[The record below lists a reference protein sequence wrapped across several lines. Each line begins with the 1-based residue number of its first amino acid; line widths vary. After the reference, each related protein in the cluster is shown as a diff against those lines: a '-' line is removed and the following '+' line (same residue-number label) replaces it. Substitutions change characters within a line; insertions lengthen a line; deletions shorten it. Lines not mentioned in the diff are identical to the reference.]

1 MKKKIFVC
9 HHLGLGDCIV
19 HNGMIR
25 KIYQENPDCLICVP
39 SKPNNLDNVL
49 FMYRDIKN
57 IKVISV
63 NNDYEMY
70 KHIDSSDYDEV
81 ISSSLV
87 KQNSKFNYGVDF
99 DDAFYLEAGMD
110 PTIKKTHFYI
120 NRDIN
125 EEEKTYNELVV
136 NRGLTDYVFLHE
148 KQNEGIVINRNKITN
163 SYPIVSADIKYKT
176 FSLLKVIENA
186 KECHLVSS
194 SFLSLLMCYELNKNV
209 FAHMYTDRIEI
220 AEYIRKNGIK
230 TIT

>member
-1 MKKKIFVC
+1 MEKKIFVKY
-9 HHLGLGDCIV
+9 HLGLGDCIV

-25 KIYQENPDCLICVP
+25 KIYQENPHSLIFVP
-39 SKPNNLDNVL
+39 SKPNNLENVL

-57 IKVISV
+57 INVISV
-63 NNDYEMY
+63 NNDYEMN
-70 KHIDSSDYDEV
+70 KHINSSEYDEV
-81 ISSSLV
+81 ISSSLLNQ
-87 KQNSKFNYGVDF
+87 KKFDYGLDF
-99 DDAFYLEAGMD
+99 DDAFYLKVNMD
-110 PTIKKTHFYI
+110 PSIKKTHFYI
-120 NRDIN
+120 KRDVK
-125 EEEKTYNELVV
+125 EEEKVYNELVV

-148 KQNEGIVINRNKITN
+148 KQNEGIVIDRNKITN

>member
-25 KIYQENPDCLICVP
+25 KIYQENPHSLIFIP

-63 NNDYEMY
+63 NNDYEMN
-70 KHIDSSDYDEV
+70 KHIDSSEYDEV
-81 ISSSLV
+81 ISSSLLNQ
-87 KQNSKFNYGVDF
+87 KKFDYGVDF
-99 DDAFYLEAGMD
+99 DDAFYLKVGIN
-110 PTIKKTHFYI
+110 PSIKKTHFYI
-120 NRDIN
+120 SRDIN
-125 EEEKTYNELVV
+125 EEENVYNELVIS
-136 NRGLTDYVFLHE
+136 RGLTDYVFLHE
-148 KQNEGIVINRNKITN
+148 KQNEGIVIDRNKITN

-220 AEYIRKNGIK
+220 TEYIRKNGIK
-230 TIT
+230 AIT

>member
-1 MKKKIFVC
+1 MERKIFVC

-25 KIYQENPDCLICVP
+25 KIYQENPHSLIFIP

-63 NNDYEMY
+63 NNDYEMN
-70 KHIDSSDYDEV
+70 KHIDSSEYDEV
-81 ISSSLV
+81 ISSSLLNQ
-87 KQNSKFNYGVDF
+87 KKFDYGVDF
-99 DDAFYLEAGMD
+99 DDAFYLKVGIN
-110 PTIKKTHFYI
+110 PSIKKTHFYI
-120 NRDIN
+120 SRDIN
-125 EEEKTYNELVV
+125 EEENVYNELVIS
-136 NRGLTDYVFLHE
+136 RGLTDYVFLHE
-148 KQNEGIVINRNKITN
+148 KQNEGIVIDRNKITN

-220 AEYIRKNGIK
+220 TEYIRKNGIK
-230 TIT
+230 AIT